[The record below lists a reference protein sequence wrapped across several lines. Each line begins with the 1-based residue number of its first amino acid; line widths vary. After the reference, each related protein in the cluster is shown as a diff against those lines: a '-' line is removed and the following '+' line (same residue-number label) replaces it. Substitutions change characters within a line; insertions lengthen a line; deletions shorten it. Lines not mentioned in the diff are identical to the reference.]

1 MIDESHTKNKKAAA
15 LRQGVIVAV
24 ALVVLTVIEFV
35 VGAVWPVGWLLLL
48 LGLMKAVVVIQYYM
62 HVSHVFN
69 GGGEH

>member
-1 MIDESHTKNKKAAA
+1 MDEGHAKNKKTAAV
-15 LRQGVIVAV
+15 RQGVIVAV
-24 ALVVLTVIEFV
+24 VLLVLTVIEFV
-35 VGAVWPVGWLLLL
+35 VGTVWPAAWLLLL